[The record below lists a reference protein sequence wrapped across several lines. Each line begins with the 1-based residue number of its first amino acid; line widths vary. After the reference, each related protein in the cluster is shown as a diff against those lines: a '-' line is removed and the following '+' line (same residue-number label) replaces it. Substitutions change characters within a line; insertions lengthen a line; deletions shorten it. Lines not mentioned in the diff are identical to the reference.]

1 MRSDYTLVHVL
12 IPDMQM
18 RFPGDPGCDMSFFSY
33 AALRRRLFI
42 LKMTFRGAILYSALY
57 SGRPMSH
64 SSILDLVH
72 AGDKGTVRKR
82 VFLRIYV

>member
-42 LKMTFRGAILYSALY
+42 LKMTFRGAILY
-57 SGRPMSH
+57 
-64 SSILDLVH
+64 
-72 AGDKGTVRKR
+72 
-82 VFLRIYV
+82 

>member
-33 AALRRRLFI
+33 AALRCAALALFAAPFYTKNDH
-42 LKMTFRGAILYSALY
+42 LTKTG
-57 SGRPMSH
+57 SGQ
-64 SSILDLVH
+64 
-72 AGDKGTVRKR
+72 T
-82 VFLRIYV
+82 